1 MVIVD
6 TFRTGKRET
15 LDEIYAAVVVK
26 PLEFLAL
33 VAAWFDRFA
42 VDGLVDGMGR
52 LPLGL
57 GAVLRRL
64 QSGLVQRYAV
74 AGAIGTLLVVLAL
87 AWQLRT

>member
-1 MVIVD
+1 V
-6 TFRTGKRET
+6 F
-15 LDEIYAAVVVK
+15 
-26 PLEFLAL
+26 
-33 VAAWFDRFA
+33 
-42 VDGLVDGMGR
+42 DGLVDGMGR